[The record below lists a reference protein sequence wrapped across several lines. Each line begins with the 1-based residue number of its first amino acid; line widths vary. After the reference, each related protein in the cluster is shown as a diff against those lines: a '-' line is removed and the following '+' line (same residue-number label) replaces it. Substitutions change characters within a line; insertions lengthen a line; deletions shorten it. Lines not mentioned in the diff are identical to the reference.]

1 MTDKKLLFISV
12 AVNIFLAAFVLG
24 RVSATGT
31 LTGTSSAVQA
41 GGMFSPPPP
50 PMFGAEDL
58 LGPDIKDLPEIEQH
72 FAEMQKLRQDFA
84 TRLKQGPVT
93 KDEARAHFAEVDRRM
108 DSVKAGLQDKL
119 AEKIAGMN
127 DADRARLAARLM
139 EKGPPQGPGPHGPD
153 HDGPDH
159 DGPDHDGP
167 GPRGPG
173 FGQGFGGPPEDM
185 MRGPPPNMRDGM
197 RDGMRDD
204 RRGPPPDMRDSRGAD
219 DFDEDEDI
227 DSWLDDSF
235 IYDDMPPPPPPLA
248 ADEFPLDKPNAS
260 TPEIL
265 SWTADAAMNAMT
277 FDHTNYQKELQK
289 ASKNFTKEGW
299 GTFTTAL
306 QQSEM
311 LDTLQNRKESITSKP
326 KTAPTL
332 LKTEVM
338 KGRYRW
344 IVETPLLVKHESEE
358 SRTDIMTF
366 LIVVERVP
374 AADNPAGYSIAEWS
388 VTNNRR

>member
-24 RVSATGT
+24 RVSMTGS
-31 LTGTSSAVQA
+31 LTGTASPVQA
-41 GGMFSPPPP
+41 GGIFLPPPP
-50 PMFGAEDL
+50 PLFGAEDL
-58 LGPDIKDLPEIEQH
+58 LGPDIKDMPEIEQH

-84 TRLKQGPVT
+84 ARLKQGPVT

-119 AEKIAGMN
+119 AEKIAGM
-127 DADRARLAARLM
+127 DAAERARLAARLM
-139 EKGPPQGPGPHGPD
+139 EKGPPHGPD
-153 HDGPDH
+153 LDDPDH
-159 DGPDHDGP
+159 H
-167 GPRGPG
+167 GPG

-185 MRGPPPNMRDGM
+185 MRGPPPEMRDEMRDGA
-197 RDGMRDD
+197 RDEI
-204 RRGPPPDMRDSRGAD
+204 S
-219 DFDEDEDI
+219 DEDI